1 MTLTLFWPGME
12 VDMELNLML
21 LSFAR
26 QLPFSRPGPLRRGR
40 GGPLTLH
47 PVPAVSLK
55 LEPFVG
61 G

>member
-1 MTLTLFWPGME
+1 
-12 VDMELNLML
+12 MELNLML

-40 GGPLTLH
+40 GGPLTPH